1 MSDLHDGDEEEKLKQ
16 EKPGQ
21 RVCFC
26 GIPAEDADRMCTE
39 RDCPFK
45 SPRRC

>member
-1 MSDLHDGDEEEKLKQ
+1 MSKQHEGDEQ

-45 SPRRC
+45 SLRRR